1 MTALHLH
8 GPLLPPVYPSAWKE
22 QRRQGQV
29 RVVEVWLGG
38 SSTPRLP
45 SVLSDGGPNLR
56 YLTVSTW
63 TFLVVLSLHCC
74 TWAFSSG
81 GGGCFLAAACRFLL
95 EAASFVAHGSRVHGL
110 RGH

>member
-74 TWAFSSG
+74 TWAFSSSS
-81 GGGCFLAAACRFLL
+81 
-95 EAASFVAHGSRVHGL
+95 EASGATLVTEHGL
-110 RGH
+110 LIAMVSLVVEYRL